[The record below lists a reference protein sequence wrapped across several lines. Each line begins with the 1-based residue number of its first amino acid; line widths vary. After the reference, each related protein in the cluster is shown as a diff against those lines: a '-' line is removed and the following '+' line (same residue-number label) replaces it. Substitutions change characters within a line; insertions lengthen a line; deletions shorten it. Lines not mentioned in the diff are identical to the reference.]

1 MTKMRAKS
9 LVVGAALMAGLGV
22 LAGCSSSIAGS
33 PTATGSSGGGQGGA
47 GSQLGSQ
54 VKTVSDL
61 SNLVGSSV
69 EQATTVQV
77 TMKSGVGTT
86 TGSIKFGDPV
96 AEHMTV
102 SAPTGSEQVLL
113 VNNVFY
119 VQMQA
124 LQSLTNKP
132 WMKIDPNDTSNPA
145 NQFFGALVNSI
156 KQNADPSQMIK
167 NLEAG
172 GTLTGTDTVQLNG
185 QSTTHY
191 KITVDID
198 KMIANQTDPTMK
210 QMLGMAEQQGLHN
223 YPVEVWLDSHGLPV
237 QTTINMPALASAPG
251 SGGLSTITYG
261 NWGAPVTI
269 SAPPDDQVGTMP
281 SIPGTGG

>member
-1 MTKMRAKS
+1 MRAKS
-9 LVVGAALMAGLGV
+9 LVVGAAMVAGLGV
-22 LAGCSSSIAGS
+22 LAGCTSSVTGS
-33 PTATGSSGGGQGGA
+33 PTVAGSGGGGASQGGA

-77 TMKSGVGTT
+77 SMKSGVGTT

-96 AEHMTV
+96 AEKMTMDT
-102 SAPTGSEQVLL
+102 PNGSEQVLL
-113 VNNVFY
+113 VDNIFY
-119 VQMQA
+119 MQIPGM
-124 LQSLTNKP
+124 QDLTNKP
-132 WMKIDPNDTSNPA
+132 WIKIDTTDSSNPA
-145 NQFFGALVNSI
+145 NQIFTALVSSI
-156 KQNADPSQMIK
+156 KENADPSQMIK

-172 GTLTGTDTVQLNG
+172 GTLTGIDTAQLGG

-210 QMLGMAEQQGLHN
+210 QLLGMAEQQGLKN

-237 QTTINMPALASAPG
+237 QTTIDMPAMSGAPG
-251 SGGLSTITYG
+251 SGGVSTVTYS

-269 SAPPDDQVGTMP
+269 TAPPADQVGTMP
-281 SIPGTGG
+281 SMGG